1 MCVYNTNN
9 VIINEFTLPILS
21 FMLTIHI
28 GMCAHG
34 FPSLS
39 PDYYVR
45 DKPENVSIYVSVC
58 IYVIFGKE
66 KTKKIIG
73 SSGDDAG

>member
-1 MCVYNTNN
+1 
-9 VIINEFTLPILS
+9 
-21 FMLTIHI
+21 
-28 GMCAHG
+28 MCAHG

-45 DKPENVSIYVSVC
+45 DKPENVSIYASVC

-73 SSGDDAG
+73 SSGEDAHPYRRRWHCRLVRYI

>member
-1 MCVYNTNN
+1 
-9 VIINEFTLPILS
+9 
-21 FMLTIHI
+21 
-28 GMCAHG
+28 MCAHG

-45 DKPENVSIYVSVC
+45 DKPENVSIYASVC